1 MNALSQWD
9 TRLVP
14 SDWFGTETS
23 DKTPPIPAIS
33 TNLCLQWVQETKPE
47 ISKQYNTSTKTVLC
61 NVSYHFVVTLR
72 GKLHQRNVA
81 LCDPLLNK
89 WDLLSLRL
97 SNHCKK
103 WHLVILTKLV
113 AGNVRLRG
121 ISYLTKFLCKP
132 VLRKNREKS
141 FKTRI
146 YAESHDST
154 CEVKFTKV

>member
-33 TNLCLQWVQETKPE
+33 TNFVFGVGPRNKAR
-47 ISKQYNTSTKTVLC
+47 KVLC
-61 NVSYHFVVTLR
+61 NVSCHFVVTLR
-72 GKLHQRNVA
+72 GKFHQRNVA

>member
-9 TRLVP
+9 TRLIHLID
-14 SDWFGTETS
+14 SGLKLLIRLLQFLQYQQ
-23 DKTPPIPAIS
+23 I
-33 TNLCLQWVQETKPE
+33 LCLEWVQETKPE
-47 ISKQYNTSTKTVLC
+47 ISKQYNMSTKKVLC
-61 NVSYHFVVTLR
+61 NVSCHFVVTLR
-72 GKLHQRNVA
+72 GKFHQRNVA